1 MTQRAMLCPRCRRL
15 IGSDETTCSWCGFS
29 RSGAWWKVFSLTR
42 GLRDGDWLVRA
53 IVAVN
58 IVFYILSLVLS
69 SRVGSSG
76 LFSILSPD
84 QTSLLLL
91 GATGTIPVE
100 RLGRVWSL
108 LAANYLHGGVLH
120 ILFNMMAFRQIA
132 PLVNQEYSPS
142 RMFII
147 YTLGGIFGFAVSVLA
162 GVPFTIGASAAVCGL
177 IGALLYFGKSRGG
190 TYGAAVFREVSGW
203 VVGLALFGLVMPG
216 INNWGH
222 GGGIV
227 GGVLLGM
234 VLGYDDRRQ
243 EAGIHRVG
251 AILCAVVTIGVLGWA
266 VLSALLWFGS

>member
-1 MTQRAMLCPRCRRL
+1 
-15 IGSDETTCSWCGFS
+15 
-29 RSGAWWKVFSLTR
+29 
-42 GLRDGDWLVRA
+42 
-53 IVAVN
+53 
-58 IVFYILSLVLS
+58 
-69 SRVGSSG
+69 
-76 LFSILSPD
+76 
-84 QTSLLLL
+84 
-91 GATGTIPVE
+91 
-100 RLGRVWSL
+100 
-108 LAANYLHGGVLH
+108 
-120 ILFNMMAFRQIA
+120 
-132 PLVNQEYSPS
+132 
-142 RMFII
+142 MFII